1 MMTMRWGK
9 AADKRTILVA
19 VVMIRDS
26 EEELVLMVTLLLF
39 ADYREFK
46 R

>member
-1 MMTMRWGK
+1 MTGWGK

-26 EEELVLMVTLLLF
+26 EEELVLVVTLLLF